1 MHRNYFTK
9 ILEPCIFISYVI
21 VNLAYFLSDS
31 KTIIHGLE
39 QLIEHYQED
48 VNGLVV
54 QLSKLFAANEPPPHY
69 SRRNGRT
76 NLLHRATKEGNLITP
91 TNCLDYS
98 MYSNRKLSCGFGAAQ
113 MRLPKSGGKKC
124 RRTDSRPLGQQAW

>member
-1 MHRNYFTK
+1 MHFIQLVYISKNLDALD
-9 ILEPCIFISYVI
+9 ILFCNRII
-21 VNLAYFLSDS
+21 LLDS

-54 QLSKLFAANEPPPHY
+54 QLSKNYAANEPPPHY

-76 NLLHRATKEGNLITP
+76 NLLHRATKEGNSSKATLLQDALIITL
-91 TNCLDYS
+91 CL
-98 MYSNRKLSCGFGAAQ
+98 NRKLSRGFGAAE
-113 MRLPKSGGKKC
+113 MRLP
-124 RRTDSRPLGQQAW
+124 